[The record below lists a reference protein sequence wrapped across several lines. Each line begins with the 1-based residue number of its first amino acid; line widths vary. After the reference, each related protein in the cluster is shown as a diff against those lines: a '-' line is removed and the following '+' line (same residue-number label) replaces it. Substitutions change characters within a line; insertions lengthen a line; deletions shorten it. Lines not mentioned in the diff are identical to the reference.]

1 MYYIY
6 VMKSINYKTFLREY
20 KELIEKEKKSNK
32 SVKGRIIKITKDTII
47 VSIKYPMGYS
57 KNTIIEVNRIKSV
70 IIENNNKKLKI
81 KLLEKSKLKNNQVVS
96 IHNVQKEII
105 IRKLQETLDNILYD
119 KINESNKETLNVLIE
134 DTNPTFKNVK
144 YNNSKLNKNQET
156 AVKKSLQADKFYLIQ
171 GPPGTGK
178 THTIIEIIKEL
189 HKNNKRVLITTHT
202 HIALDNILEK
212 LDIINE
218 EEILRIGRKE
228 NIMNKIWKYS
238 MDEQIKK
245 HDLYDLIIEKQKNI
259 EELKKSNFQIQNES
273 NLEKKEGIFSRI
285 IKYVFNLNDNNTL
298 INNNLD
304 EYYDKNEQIRE
315 LEEEISQISESIKHE
330 IFKNKSIIATTVLSA
345 SNTFT
350 KDIEF
355 DYVIMDEASQVPVY
369 LALIPLMKTDKFIL
383 IGDNKQLQPISNFNA
398 SYSLNKSIFNL
409 LIEKYPDNYTFLNI
423 QYRMNEE
430 ISNIASNLYYKG
442 QLLTGELAKNKR
454 ITLNS
459 NKYFFLNDNPLT
471 LINTSNV
478 YYFESNIYGGCC
490 NKYESNIILNIVKSL
505 VEENISPSQIGVITP
520 YKKQKSYLKSLFQKE
535 KLNVE
540 TDTIY
545 RFQGREK
552 DVIIVSFCKSSNKSL
567 TKFQKNFLADENQ
580 LNVSITRSRKKL
592 ILIGDMSLLSNALN
606 IKKLVKEVSPINT
619 IYLEDLI

>member
-57 KNTIIEVNRIKSV
+57 KNTIIEVNLIKSV

-218 EEILRIGRKE
+218 EEILRIGRK
-228 NIMNKIWKYS
+228 KIS
-238 MDEQIKK
+238 
-245 HDLYDLIIEKQKNI
+245 
-259 EELKKSNFQIQNES
+259 
-273 NLEKKEGIFSRI
+273 
-285 IKYVFNLNDNNTL
+285 
-298 INNNLD
+298 
-304 EYYDKNEQIRE
+304 
-315 LEEEISQISESIKHE
+315 
-330 IFKNKSIIATTVLSA
+330 
-345 SNTFT
+345 
-350 KDIEF
+350 
-355 DYVIMDEASQVPVY
+355 
-369 LALIPLMKTDKFIL
+369 
-383 IGDNKQLQPISNFNA
+383 
-398 SYSLNKSIFNL
+398 
-409 LIEKYPDNYTFLNI
+409 
-423 QYRMNEE
+423 
-430 ISNIASNLYYKG
+430 
-442 QLLTGELAKNKR
+442 
-454 ITLNS
+454 
-459 NKYFFLNDNPLT
+459 
-471 LINTSNV
+471 
-478 YYFESNIYGGCC
+478 
-490 NKYESNIILNIVKSL
+490 
-505 VEENISPSQIGVITP
+505 
-520 YKKQKSYLKSLFQKE
+520 
-535 KLNVE
+535 
-540 TDTIY
+540 
-545 RFQGREK
+545 
-552 DVIIVSFCKSSNKSL
+552 
-567 TKFQKNFLADENQ
+567 
-580 LNVSITRSRKKL
+580 
-592 ILIGDMSLLSNALN
+592 
-606 IKKLVKEVSPINT
+606 
-619 IYLEDLI
+619 